1 MDRRYGLRH
10 KIGGAD
16 FAVNFPFVH
25 IADGRA
31 ERIIKPLYLAQ
42 SDSTKLLTH
51 GGGWVD
57 KVRRLRKRNALPA
70 EVLFPVMAPAPNT
83 KPYAAFEEIRDDL
96 AGAQVQVVPANDERM
111 ILCLLY
117 TSPSPRD

>member
-1 MDRRYGLRH
+1 M
-10 KIGGAD
+10 
-16 FAVNFPFVH
+16 
-25 IADGRA
+25 ADGRA

-42 SDSTKLLTH
+42 GDSTKVLTH

-96 AGAQVQVVPANDERM
+96 ASAQVQVVPANDAHM
-111 ILCLLY
+111 ILEFIVQ
-117 TSPSPRD
+117 TR